1 MKTELEEVAEK
12 LKGKELFKESND
24 KARQT
29 LSEIKSLPIQ
39 KRSYSEEEVKKI
51 AQEFHKKYAFTHAT
65 KWDCF
70 FEKFKKE

>member
-1 MKTELEEVAEK
+1 M
-12 LKGKELFKESND
+12 FKESND

-51 AQEFHKKYAFTHAT
+51 AFNFYYDNGDGDDNAPF
-65 KWDCF
+65 
-70 FEKFKKE
+70 